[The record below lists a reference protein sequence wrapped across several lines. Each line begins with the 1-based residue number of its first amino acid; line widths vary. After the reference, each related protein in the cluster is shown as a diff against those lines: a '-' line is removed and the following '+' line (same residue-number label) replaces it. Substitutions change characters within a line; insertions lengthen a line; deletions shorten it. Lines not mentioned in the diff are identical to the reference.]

1 MSKYWS
7 QYKEEGIKFSHI
19 TFTDNTECLELI
31 EKPPKCVLRL
41 LDEECRFPR
50 VSQYTIQSSD
60 SPFMQ
65 FLKQQFFSSYRVCR
79 SQGTD
84 QSYLEK
90 LHHELGRHHYFV
102 KGADKRQW
110 TIEFGEQNTYIQP

>member
-50 VSQYTIQSSD
+50 VSQYTIQRSD
-60 SPFMQ
+60 SPFIQ
-65 FLKQQFFSSYRVCR
+65 FLKQQFLAHIVYVAHRALINRTWRNCTTSW
-79 SQGTD
+79 
-84 QSYLEK
+84 
-90 LHHELGRHHYFV
+90 
-102 KGADKRQW
+102 ADII
-110 TIEFGEQNTYIQP
+110 TL